1 MGRLGDVLA
10 RTILRWG
17 SGAAATIPQPFPQR
31 FLHVGCGRARREEVA
46 PGFRSTDW
54 QEVRLDIDPAVAP
67 DIVGSMLEM
76 SSVPDGSFEGLFSSH
91 NLEHLYP
98 HEVPI
103 ALAEFRRVLKP
114 DGIAVITCPDL
125 QSVARL
131 IADDRLDEPAY
142 LSPAGPIAPM
152 DIVYGHRPQLASG
165 NLYMAHRG
173 GFTLKTIVQAVREAG
188 FRSVAGRRRE
198 DRLDLWLLAC
208 PSLLDVAAI
217 ESLVAVHFP
226 E

>member
-1 MGRLGDVLA
+1 MAPPPVR
-10 RTILRWG
+10 RTETT
-17 SGAAATIPQPFPQR
+17 AHR
-31 FLHVGCGRARREEVA
+31 FLHVGCGGARREDVG
-46 PGFRSTDW
+46 PGFRPADW
-54 QEVRLDIDPAVAP
+54 EEVRLDIDPAVSP
-67 DIVGSMLEM
+67 DIVGSMLDM
-76 SSVPDGSFEGLFSSH
+76 SAVAEGEFDGLFSSH

-98 HEVPI
+98 HEVPV
-103 ALAEFRRVLKP
+103 ALAEFRRVLRP

-142 LSPAGPIAPM
+142 LSPAGPITPL
-152 DIVYGHRPQLASG
+152 DILYGHRPRLAAG

-173 GFTLKTIVQAVREAG
+173 GFTLKTMIQVVRDAG

-198 DRLDLWLLAC
+198 HQLDLWVLAC
-208 PSLLDVAAI
+208 PSLLDRADI